1 MPPER
6 LAPSAQQ
13 GGDRTSQTITT
24 PLRNSVRSFGDAR
37 DLCAAP
43 SAAGACDWE
52 SERVSSFREL
62 GARAKAS
69 LVRRTHHNV
78 RHLRHVKGL
87 TRGVDA
93 AGGRSKVRSRG
104 RRGRTSSRA
113 VIYLAGRFEKRAAR
127 AFVRVRCDAVRTEG
141 AHAYWTLDLR
151 VQRKGAA
158 RGALSST
165 IHLCHAEID

>member
-69 LVRRTHHNV
+69 LVMANASQRAAPAACQ
-78 RHLRHVKGL
+78 GF
-87 TRGVDA
+87 DA
-93 AGGRSKVRSRG
+93 
-104 RRGRTSSRA
+104 RRGRCRRA
-113 VIYLAGRFEKRAAR
+113 VQSPVPRPPWPHQLSRRHLPRRQIRETCGSRIRPRALRCGPHGRSACILDTRSARAAKRCCSGR
-127 AFVRVRCDAVRTEG
+127 AV
-141 AHAYWTLDLR
+141 LDYPS
-151 VQRKGAA
+151 
-158 RGALSST
+158 LSRR
-165 IHLCHAEID
+165 D